1 MSQRKDFSEYPEVV
15 EFQGVGDVSLK
26 QIHLIALSVV
36 GLGIVFAVLAPPG
49 GYIALVFFILLA
61 TGYDLIFL
69 KKSQKPVK
77 ISLYLRKDP
86 VEATYQEKKL
96 GQISNGT
103 ITTDMDNSNE
113 LGFRPSPKRNLLIW
127 EFQSEDD
134 ARIVAKRLLE
144 YLPKEE

>member
-15 EFQGVGDVSLK
+15 EFQGVGNVSLK

-61 TGYDLIFL
+61 AGYDLIFL
-69 KKSQKPVK
+69 RKSQKPVK

-86 VEATYQEKKL
+86 VEAAYQEKKL

-103 ITTDMDNSNE
+103 IATDMDNPNE
-113 LGFRPSPKRNLLIW
+113 LGFRPSPKRKLLVW